1 MGSVFKGFYNSKKE
15 LLFPG
20 ISYMNNAANCLV
32 AAKKEDN
39 NFSLLL
45 KNGYGTG
52 TVYTLTVLDDFA
64 EVQALPIEVLTV
76 I

>member
-1 MGSVFKGFYNSKKE
+1 
-15 LLFPG
+15 
-20 ISYMNNAANCLV
+20 MNNAANCLV